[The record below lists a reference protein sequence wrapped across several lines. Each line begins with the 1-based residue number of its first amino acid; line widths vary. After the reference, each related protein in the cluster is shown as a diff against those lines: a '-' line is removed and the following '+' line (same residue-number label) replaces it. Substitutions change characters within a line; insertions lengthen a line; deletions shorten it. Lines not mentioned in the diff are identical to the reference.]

1 MTRHRTME
9 ELLSAVD
16 VPRAGTELHHHR
28 MEQNVSKRRQM
39 TQAEID
45 APGNRVRISILKHYQ
60 ITRWYRERNS
70 EFGGLT
76 PRQYFADKPPEE
88 HARIGRKA
96 LIMIE
101 VLKP

>member
-1 MTRHRTME
+1 ME

-28 MEQNVSKRRQM
+28 MEQNVSKRRKM

-45 APGNRVRISILKHYQ
+45 APGNRVRIPILKHYQ
-60 ITRWYRERNS
+60 ITRWYRTPNS
-70 EFGGLT
+70 EYGGRT
-76 PRQYFADKPPEE
+76 PRQYLADKPPEE
-88 HARIGRKA
+88 HERVGRRA
-96 LIMIE
+96 LIRFK